1 MDKVDNST
9 ETVEQPS
16 SLRDQLT
23 AAFDKAE
30 APIEPTDK
38 KVEKIQEPKGDKVRD
53 EKGKFVAQENKEVVQ
68 EAPKPIKRPSSWKK
82 DYWEKYDTLDEDLR
96 NYILQRED
104 EAARGI
110 SNYKAEAEKAKGIW
124 DAIAPFQPELEKYGI
139 QPQDHIQKLFNAH
152 RTLALASPQEKLQ
165 MFAQLAQDY
174 QVPLQT
180 LLGQPQQQGDPRVD
194 MLMNKLNSIESQRQ
208 QQEQQA
214 LAMQQAEV
222 NNEIEGF
229 AANTEQYP
237 HFEQV
242 RLKMAGLL
250 QAGEADDLKSAY
262 EKAVRLD
269 DTLFD
274 QIMEAKHAE
283 KVRAEKES
291 RDAAAKAAKGK
302 AVQVRSSSPSPS
314 VNANPKGL
322 RAQLEAAF
330 EEHGEGR
337 I

>member
-1 MDKVDNST
+1 
-9 ETVEQPS
+9 
-16 SLRDQLT
+16 
-23 AAFDKAE
+23 
-30 APIEPTDK
+30 
-38 KVEKIQEPKGDKVRD
+38 
-53 EKGKFVAQENKEVVQ
+53 
-68 EAPKPIKRPSSWKK
+68 
-82 DYWEKYDTLDEDLR
+82 
-96 NYILQRED
+96 
-104 EAARGI
+104 
-110 SNYKAEAEKAKGIW
+110 
-124 DAIAPFQPELEKYGI
+124 
-139 QPQDHIQKLFNAH
+139 
-152 RTLALASPQEKLQ
+152 

-283 KVRAEKES
+283 KVRTEKES